1 MFFIAV
7 NHRDKDGI
15 FSIGQT
21 LRIRVGPL
29 KGYLCRVLAIR
40 HSDVTVKL
48 DSQHKVLTGLLMM
61 GLFLFCWM
69 WFGHCYDLSPYVGI
83 PAVKSEHLSEVRGKS
98 STMSLRYSFTILMI
112 RFDLILIN
120 FIQ

>member
-1 MFFIAV
+1 MPGLMPVYLTNVFNAV
-7 NHRDKDGI
+7 NRGDKDAM

-61 GLFLFCWM
+61 VSSYSVGFGFL
-69 WFGHCYDLSPYVGI
+69 
-83 PAVKSEHLSEVRGKS
+83 
-98 STMSLRYSFTILMI
+98 SLV
-112 RFDLILIN
+112 
-120 FIQ
+120 